1 MIPKNML
8 VAIWLNLKGF
18 NCNILKCQILCHNYD
33 NLLIQHLWSHSR
45 FFKMSELLTSTSIWG
60 TCFERYI
67 LIFVCLFFFLKST
80 PYSLIK
86 LSLKNQAK
94 SFGKNLSIFVL
105 NENKINI
112 FFFNIDFPK
121 GNIFSCFISNPY
133 PFFFE
138 YYRLRKWGGA
148 IDSSRIDFGEPPT
161 IILTGK
167 KTKKKHTKW

>member
-1 MIPKNML
+1 MIPFQIFQNVWIANKHF
-8 VAIWLNLKGF
+8 NLR
-18 NCNILKCQILCHNYD
+18 
-33 NLLIQHLWSHSR
+33 NLFWKIYTY
-45 FFKMSELLTSTSIWG
+45 F
-60 TCFERYI
+60 
-67 LIFVCLFFFLKST
+67 CLFIFFLKST